1 MRNDRVKVSLRIC
14 AILLL
19 IALLFTACSATP
31 TALPDPTGI
40 RIHTEKQ
47 ADYLAGKYGAIA
59 SYAKGTEE
67 LSRPLPATV
76 ILSDNPD
83 EFVRIEYSEDPTFH
97 DALTCAVTGGKAEI
111 YNLKTDVPYYYRGIK
126 ADGERGTIGA
136 IRVENVL
143 PRNLYIDGVT
153 NARDLGGYETE
164 NGKIR
169 QGMLYRTAK
178 LNKNKTDTP
187 TPLITEAGID
197 TMLNVLKVKT
207 EVDLR
212 KIENNEI
219 GSLTASVLGPTVNYV
234 NCPMSYDADMPV
246 ANDESIRKLFS
257 LLAKEESY
265 PLFFHCSIGTDRTG
279 YTAFLM
285 LTILGAKP
293 QDIYRDY
300 LFSNFGNIGGNR
312 TVLNVMGFTFFL
324 ATQDGSGFTEQA
336 ENYLL
341 NLGVTMD
348 EIESFRRIMIEE

>member
-1 MRNDRVKVSLRIC
+1 MRSDRVKHSLRIC
-14 AILLL
+14 AILLA
-19 IALLFTACSATP
+19 IAILFVACNASP
-31 TALPDPTGI
+31 TALPDPMGI
-40 RIHTEKQ
+40 RIHTDRQ
-47 ADYLAGKYGAIA
+47 AEYLAGKYGAVA
-59 SYAKGTEE
+59 SYAKGTAE

-76 ILSDNPD
+76 VLSDKSD
-83 EFVRIEYSEDPTFH
+83 EFAQIEYSEDPTFAN
-97 DALTCAVTGGKAEI
+97 ALTLVAQGGKAEI
-111 YNLKTDVPYYYRGIK
+111 YNLKVDTTYYYRGIK
-126 ADGERGTIGA
+126 ANGDRGEIAA

-153 NARDLGGYETE
+153 NARDLGGYLTE
-164 NGKIR
+164 NGKIK

-178 LNKNKTDTP
+178 LNKNKTDVP
-187 TPLITEAGID
+187 TLLITEAGID
-197 TMLNVLKVKT
+197 TMLNVLKVRT

-212 KIENNEI
+212 KTENNEI

-234 NCPMSYDADMPV
+234 NCPMSYDADMPI
-246 ANDESIRKLFS
+246 ANNESIRTLFS

-285 LTILGAKP
+285 LTILGADP

-300 LFSNFGNIGGNR
+300 LFSNFGDIGGNR
-312 TVLNVMGFTFFL
+312 TVLNVLGFTFFL
-324 ATQDGSGFTEQA
+324 ATQEGSGFIEQA

-348 EIESFRRIMIEE
+348 EIESFRRIMIEK